1 MRAPFSDF
9 PIVNDLVTF
18 VNSKDVGSKAV
29 VSEQEYV
36 QVRAR
41 VSRAALIND
50 LRFFLTTYV
59 AGTAFALVYL
69 F

>member
-1 MRAPFSDF
+1 
-9 PIVNDLVTF
+9 
-18 VNSKDVGSKAV
+18 VGH
-29 VSEQEYV
+29 EHEYV

-41 VSRAALIND
+41 VSRATLIND
-50 LRFFLTTYV
+50 LRFFLTAYV

>member
-1 MRAPFSDF
+1 M
-9 PIVNDLVTF
+9 
-18 VNSKDVGSKAV
+18 

-41 VSRAALIND
+41 VSRATLVND
-50 LRFFLTTYV
+50 LRFFMTAYV
-59 AGTAFALVYL
+59 AGTAFALAYL